1 MIQIWRPRAP
11 LNGGL
16 HVPIF
21 FLIVGVPFVIVL
33 VAYFKPDLLE
43 QIIREPGGRT
53 PPP

>member
-1 MIQIWRPRAP
+1 MILTGRPRAP

-21 FLIVGVPFVIVL
+21 ILIVGVPFVIVL
-33 VAYFKPDLLE
+33 VALFKPELLE
-43 QIIREPGGRT
+43 QIIREPGSRT